1 MQSLLYILIVTVI
14 IFCIIISFSNN
25 KELFKNIFCPY
36 IAFGIKKECDKCKE
50 IASEFSDPCK
60 GKLFYRKVCNAP
72 GKGPCWNGSDLLI
85 C

>member
-1 MQSLLYILIVTVI
+1 MNPSLYILIIAVI
-14 IFCIIISFSNN
+14 IFAVILFYNN
-25 KELFKNIFCPY
+25 NENFNIFNPY

-50 IASEFSDPCK
+50 IVKKFKDPCK
-60 GKLFYRKVCNAP
+60 GKQFYYSVCNAP